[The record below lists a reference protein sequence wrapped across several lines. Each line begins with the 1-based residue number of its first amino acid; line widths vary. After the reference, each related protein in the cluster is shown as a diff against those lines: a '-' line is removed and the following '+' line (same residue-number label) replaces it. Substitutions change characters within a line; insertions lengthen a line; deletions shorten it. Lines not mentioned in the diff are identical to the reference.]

1 MATAAASTPSGPPVG
16 RTVNTVAIVFGV
28 ITICVIAIRLYG
40 RIVLVRAVGADDGS
54 FDGDCKPLVVGF
66 YRSDHSSRPLWT
78 GEPYRGC
85 YGNGNNNHVVWV
97 SSIFYNATLG
107 FIKTSVLSL
116 YSRLGDSTL
125 KKMSYVMIAI
135 VGSQATANVLVCI
148 FQCNPIPAAW
158 DTSITQK
165 KCVNINAFYLA
176 NAATNITTDLLTY
189 GLPWNTVRKLQMPR
203 KQKVAVGV
211 MLCLGLLACVS
222 SIIRITY
229 IPRMLSSPD
238 ATYVISNAMYWSV
251 IETNIGILAAS
262 IPSMK
267 VVAVTFLPKL
277 LLDSSYR
284 YGKRSDSHS
293 GFFHRSSNSKGGFNK
308 LSAARTDPNSD
319 IPRDDLKGHELTTN
333 ITALDNS
340 SDNIETSNGYGG
352 RNSEHGSEDH
362 IVQPPSNPP
371 PPNPWNNGI
380 MRTTELTTEVQNIPK
395 GAKM

>member
-1 MATAAASTPSGPPVG
+1 M
-16 RTVNTVAIVFGV
+16 
-28 ITICVIAIRLYG
+28 
-40 RIVLVRAVGADDGS
+40 
-54 FDGDCKPLVVGF
+54 
-66 YRSDHSSRPLWT
+66 
-78 GEPYRGC
+78 
-85 YGNGNNNHVVWV
+85 
-97 SSIFYNATLG
+97 
-107 FIKTSVLSL
+107 SVLSL
-116 YSRLGDSTL
+116 YSRLGDLTL
-125 KKMSYVMIAI
+125 KKMSYVMIAV

-158 DTSITQK
+158 DTSITKK

-229 IPRMLSSPD
+229 IPRMLSSLD
-238 ATYVISNAMYWSV
+238 STYVISNAMYWSV

-267 VVAVTFLPKL
+267 VVVVTFLPKL

-319 IPRDDLKGHELTTN
+319 IRRDDLKGHELTTN

-340 SDNIETSNGYGG
+340 SDNMETSNGYGG

-362 IVQPPSNPP
+362 IVHPASNLP

-395 GAKM
+395 GGKI

>member
-1 MATAAASTPSGPPVG
+1 MATSSTSSGSPVG
-16 RTVNTVAIVFGV
+16 HTVNTVAIIFGV
-28 ITICVIAIRLYG
+28 ITICVITIRLYG
-40 RIVLVRAVGADDGS
+40 RIALVRAVGADDVLIVIAS
-54 FDGDCKPLVVGF
+54 FLSWGFIIATILAVHYGLGNHIDVVLEMGTITK
-66 YRSDHSSRPLWT
+66 YAK
-78 GEPYRGC
+78 
-85 YGNGNNNHVVWV
+85 VVWV

-125 KKMSYVMIAI
+125 TTMSYIMIAV

-158 DTSITQK
+158 DTAITK
-165 KCVNINAFYLA
+165 KTCVNINAFYLA

-189 GLPWNTVRKLQMPR
+189 CLPWNTVRKLQMPR
-203 KQKVAVGV
+203 KQKIAVGV

-238 ATYVISNAMYWSV
+238 STYVISNAMYWSV

-267 VVAVTFLPKL
+267 VVVVTFLPKL

-284 YGKRSDSHS
+284 YGKRNDSHS

-308 LSAARTDPNSD
+308 LSAARTEPNPGIS
-319 IPRDDLKGHELTTN
+319 RDDTKGYELTTN

-340 SDNIETSNGYGG
+340 TDNVEISNGSGS
-352 RNSEHGSEDH
+352 RNSEHGSQDR
-362 IVQPPSNPP
+362 IVEPESHQQPT
-371 PPNPWNNGI
+371 NPWDGGI
-380 MRTTELTTEVQNIPK
+380 VRTTELTTKVENLSGAPK
-395 GAKM
+395 M